1 MADLCNFIEHLI
13 TEGKIRYAER
23 PLASR
28 EPEPAAV
35 ALLDKAFM
43 SHRLQVAGPLIAFDA
58 TAAVSAAELVRQA
71 AWFLVS
77 HEGPEAELEK
87 HVRMPGPPST
97 AAQHLSADLMLRYLS
112 QLHRRAVAISADDFL
127 ARKLTTILREWP
139 LSGVLSDIEEKPM
152 GSLRFNDHPGLCMLY
167 AERLAR
173 HEKPAW
179 MPDGP
184 ALEYVHLMREEMG
197 VARSG

>member
-23 PLASR
+23 PLTSR

-35 ALLDKAFM
+35 ALLDKAFV
-43 SHRLQVAGPLIAFDA
+43 SHRLQVAGPLIDFDA
-58 TAAVSAAELVRQA
+58 AVAVGAAELVRQA

-77 HEGPEAELEK
+77 HEEPEAELEK
-87 HVRMPGPPST
+87 HIRMPGPPST
-97 AAQHLSADLMLRYLS
+97 AAQHLSADLMLRYLP
-112 QLHRRAVAISADDFL
+112 QLHRRAVALSADDLL
-127 ARKLTTILREWP
+127 ARKLATILREWP
-139 LSGVLSDIEEKPM
+139 LSGVLSDIEEKPT
-152 GSLRFNDHPGLCMLY
+152 GSLQFDDHPGLCMLY

-184 ALEYVHLMREEMG
+184 AMEYVHWMRDEMG